1 MPSRDQ
7 TIALAGVLQAA
18 TLAQQ
23 LARRGNA
30 DDDAMQASVRSVL
43 ALDADDTAS
52 VFGGIEGVMTGLLV
66 IRNKLTNR
74 FEAVDLEMGRY
85 ALALY
90 QLQGNLTRSRTM
102 MSTMQSRIA
111 VLQAQC
117 ESSER
122 LGPDVFSDLADLY
135 KETISQLTPKIIV
148 QGEQGY
154 LSNPQIADQV
164 RAALLAGVRAAL
176 LWHQLGGGRIH
187 LLLQRKHYAFMAER
201 LLAEI
206 N

>member
-7 TIALAGVLQAA
+7 TIALAGILQAA
-18 TLAQQ
+18 SLAQQ

-30 DDDAMQASVRSVL
+30 DDDAMQASVRSIL
-43 ALDADDTAS
+43 ALDADDAAS
-52 VFGGIEGVMTGLLV
+52 VFGGIEGVMAGLLV

-74 FEAVDLEMGRY
+74 FEAVELEMGRY

-90 QLQGNLTRSRTM
+90 QLQGNLTRNRAMVSAI
-102 MSTMQSRIA
+102 QSR
-111 VLQAQC
+111 VSELQAQC
-117 ESSER
+117 ESLER

-135 KETISQLTPKIIV
+135 KETISQLNPKIIV

-154 LSNPQIADQV
+154 LANPQIADQV
-164 RAALLAGVRAAL
+164 RAVLLAGVRAAL
-176 LWHQLGGGRIH
+176 LWSQLGGGRIH

-201 LLAEI
+201 LLAEVD
-206 N
+206 